1 MSRKFKIGGSEKSLR
16 DWWKEKLDEEKA
28 KNESDR
34 EDGWKDKISSSE
46 DADDDFKEAVFKI
59 NKKGEMVPVIG
70 NVTLGADDIKVAG
83 SKSSLRRIADLERN
97 VVVLANR
104 IATIDNESDVSEGSE
119 DDFDNWITETTA
131 FTKDVTLGRSG
142 STSWWGGSSTSRV
155 DVDGHLYIN
164 NGITFGST
172 AVEELQDKV
181 GAMFSGS
188 ETGISVTYNDSN
200 GTATFSVTD
209 APKWRT
215 ARTLSLTGDA
225 SGSVSW
231 DGSANASITVAVA
244 NDSHTHAF
252 ANVTGKPTTL
262 AGYGI
267 TDAASDSDLSSG
279 LSGKVST
286 NSAQALH
293 ATDALTVSN
302 DTITLHKA
310 DGTSESVSIADAN
323 TWRGVYDGL
332 DSTSTSVS
340 LTANQGRVLNNRID
354 TLIGGTPATTL
365 DTIKEIADAISA
377 NDTAIDTLATK
388 TSAQVLRATDAL
400 TVSNDTI
407 TIHKGDGT
415 SESVSISDANTNYY
429 TSAVSFNTTNGVLTL
444 TGAGGRSN
452 LTVDLDGR
460 YTDNGYADAMNQHV
474 RTSDSPTFAAVTA
487 TDFNGTATY
496 AKYAD
501 LAERYAAD
509 APYSEGTVVVFGG
522 EAEVTA
528 STSFA
533 QRSVAGVV
541 SLRPAVAMNSEAG
554 NNETHPYIALQGRV
568 PVKVTGD
575 VKKGDILVA
584 SDVAGTA
591 TAWNNDDADPR
602 MTAYVGIAIADAVD
616 GFVEVKVGK

>member
-1 MSRKFKIGGSEKSLR
+1 MSRKFKIGGSSKSLK
-16 DWWKEKLDEEKA
+16 DLWKEKVAAAAASNTSATYGEWG
-28 KNESDR
+28 NV
-34 EDGWKDKISSSE
+34 SSLATAS
-46 DADDDFKEAVFKI
+46 DDDYKNYKFKI
-59 NKKGEMVPVIG
+59 NKKGEMEPIVSGTEGV
-70 NVTLGADDIKVAG
+70 DDITFSA
-83 SKSSLRRIADLERN
+83 SKSNLRRIADLERN
-97 VVVLANR
+97 VSILANR
-104 IATIDNESDVSEGSE
+104 ISTIDSEADISDS
-119 DDFDNWITETTA
+119 DAFDNWITEDTA
-131 FTKDVTLGRSG
+131 FTQDVTLGRSG
-142 STSWWGGSSTSRV
+142 STSWWGGSSDATRV

-164 NGITFGST
+164 NGVTFGST
-172 AVEELQDKV
+172 AIEEIQDKV

-188 ETGISVTYNDSN
+188 ETGITATYNDGGN
-200 GTATFSVTD
+200 NVTFSVTS
-209 APKWRT
+209 APKWST
-215 ARTLSLTGDA
+215 SRTLSLTGDV

-231 DGSANASITVAVA
+231 DGSANASISVAVA

-252 ANVTGKPTTL
+252 ANITGKPTTL
-262 AGYGI
+262 SGYGI
-267 TDAASDSDLSSG
+267 TDAASDSELSSG

-286 NSAQALH
+286 NSAQAMR

-302 DTITLHKA
+302 DTITIHKG
-310 DGTSESVSIADAN
+310 DGTSESVSISDAN
-323 TWRGVYDGL
+323 TWRPVVDNL
-332 DSTSTSVS
+332 TSTDTGSS
-340 LTANQGRVLNNRID
+340 LSANQGRVLNNRID

-429 TSAVSFNTTNGVLTL
+429 TSAVSFSTSTGVLTL

-460 YTDNGYADAMNQHV
+460 YTDNAYADAMNQHV
-474 RTSDSPTFAAVTA
+474 RTTDSPTFAAVTA
-487 TDFNGTATY
+487 TNFNGTATY

-509 APYSEGTVVVFGG
+509 APYAEGTVVVFGG

-541 SLRPAVAMNSEAG
+541 SLRPAVAMNAEAG
-554 NNETHPYIALQGRV
+554 NNETHPFIALQGRV

>member
-1 MSRKFKIGGSEKSLR
+1 MSRKFKIGGSSKSLK
-16 DWWKEKLDEEKA
+16 DLWKEKVAAAAASNTSATYGEWG
-28 KNESDR
+28 NV
-34 EDGWKDKISSSE
+34 SSLATAS
-46 DADDDFKEAVFKI
+46 DDDYKNYKFKI
-59 NKKGEMVPVIG
+59 NKKGEMEPIVSGTEGV
-70 NVTLGADDIKVAG
+70 DDITFSA
-83 SKSSLRRIADLERN
+83 SKSNLRRIADLERN
-97 VVVLANR
+97 VSILANR
-104 IATIDNESDVSEGSE
+104 ISTIDAEADISDS
-119 DDFDNWITETTA
+119 DAFDNWITEDTA
-131 FTKDVTLGRSG
+131 FTQDVTLGRS
-142 STSWWGGSSTSRV
+142 STSSWWGGSTTATRV

-164 NGITFGST
+164 NGVTFGST
-172 AVEELQDKV
+172 AIEELQDKI
-181 GAMFSGS
+181 GTMFSGS
-188 ETGISVTYNDSN
+188 ETGITASYNDGGN
-200 GTATFSVTD
+200 NVTFSVTS
-209 APKWRT
+209 APKWST
-215 ARTLSLTGDA
+215 SRTLSLTGDV

-231 DGSANASITVAVA
+231 DGSANASISVAVA

-252 ANVTGKPTTL
+252 ANITGKPTTL
-262 AGYGI
+262 SGYGI
-267 TDAASDSDLSSG
+267 TDAASDSELSSG

-286 NSAQALH
+286 NSAQAMR

-302 DTITLHKA
+302 DTITIHKG
-310 DGTSESVSIADAN
+310 DGTSESVSISDAN
-323 TWRGVYDGL
+323 TWRPVVDNL
-332 DSTSTSVS
+332 TSTDTGSS
-340 LTANQGRVLNNRID
+340 LSANQGRVLNNRID

-429 TSAVSFNTTNGVLTL
+429 TSAVSFSTSTGVLTL

-460 YTDNGYADAMNQHV
+460 YTDNAYADAMNQHV
-474 RTSDSPTFAAVTA
+474 RTTDSPTFAAVTA
-487 TDFNGTATY
+487 TNFNGTATY

-509 APYSEGTVVVFGG
+509 APYAEGTVVVFGG

-541 SLRPAVAMNSEAG
+541 SLRPAVAMNAEAG
-554 NNETHPYIALQGRV
+554 NNETHPFIALQGRV

>member
-1 MSRKFKIGGSEKSLR
+1 MSSRKIRHGGLLRKAADIISRTKKYKYNKQGSLVEITAATPLGDDEFK
-16 DWWKEKLDEEKA
+16 
-28 KNESDR
+28 
-34 EDGWKDKISSSE
+34 
-46 DADDDFKEAVFKI
+46 
-59 NKKGEMVPVIG
+59 
-70 NVTLGADDIKVAG
+70 VTG
-83 SKSSLRRIADLERN
+83 SKSSLRRMADLERN
-97 VVVLANR
+97 VSLLITKFNTLDGETDAVEN
-104 IATIDNESDVSEGSE
+104 
-119 DDFDNWITETTA
+119 DDFDDDDFDSIVNKDTLFKKDVILGNSSSDDIDVYGHLDIKNGLTLGTTA
-131 FTKDVTLGRSG
+131 KEVITDLV
-142 STSWWGGSSTSRV
+142 GG
-155 DVDGHLYIN
+155 
-164 NGITFGST
+164 F
-172 AVEELQDKV
+172 
-181 GAMFSGS
+181 FSGT
-188 ETGISVTYNDSN
+188 ETGISVSYNDAGDN
-200 GTATFSVTD
+200 VTFSVTD

-252 ANVTGKPTTL
+252 GNLTGKPTTL
-262 AGYGI
+262 SGYGI
-267 TDAASDSDLSSG
+267 TDAASDSELSTA

-286 NSAQALH
+286 NSAQAMR

-302 DTITLHKA
+302 DTITIHKG
-310 DGTSESVSIADAN
+310 DGTSESVSISDAN

-365 DTIKEIADAISA
+365 DTIKEIADAITS
-377 NDTAIDTLATK
+377 NDTAIETLVTK
-388 TSAQVLRATDAL
+388 TSAQALRATNAL

-415 SESVSISDANTNYY
+415 SEAVSISDANTNYY
-429 TSAVSFNTTNGVLTL
+429 TSAVSFNTSNGVLTL

-474 RTSDSPTFAAVTA
+474 KTTSSPTFVAVTA
-487 TDFNGTATY
+487 SDFNGTATY

>member
-1 MSRKFKIGGSEKSLR
+1 MSSRKIRVGGLLKKASEIISRTKKYKYNKSGSLVEITASAPLGDDEFKVS
-16 DWWKEKLDEEKA
+16 
-28 KNESDR
+28 
-34 EDGWKDKISSSE
+34 
-46 DADDDFKEAVFKI
+46 
-59 NKKGEMVPVIG
+59 
-70 NVTLGADDIKVAG
+70 G

-97 VVVLANR
+97 VTLLINKL
-104 IATIDNESDVSEGSE
+104 ATIDTESDINSS
-119 DDFDNWITETTA
+119 DDFDQWVTDTTA

-142 STSWWGGSSTSRV
+142 STSWWSGSTDATRV
-155 DVDGHLYIN
+155 DVDGHLYVN
-164 NGITFGST
+164 NGMTLGST
-172 AVEELQDKV
+172 AEEVITDLV
-181 GAMFSGS
+181 GGFFSGT
-188 ETGISVTYNDSN
+188 ETGISVSYNDSGDN
-200 GTATFSVTD
+200 VTFSVTD

-215 ARTLSLTGDA
+215 ARTLSLSGDV

-231 DGSANASITVAVA
+231 DGSANATLSVTVA

-252 ANVTGKPTTL
+252 ANITGKPTTL

-267 TDAASDSDLSSG
+267 TDSLASASHTHAFADLTSKPTTLSGYGITDSYTSTQADAAITSAINNLVDGAPAALNTLNELAAAIGDNASYASSITTA
-279 LSGKVST
+279 LSGKVAT
-286 NSAQALH
+286 NSAQA
-293 ATDALTVSN
+293 
-302 DTITLHKA
+302 
-310 DGTSESVSIADAN
+310 
-323 TWRGVYDGL
+323 
-332 DSTSTSVS
+332 
-340 LTANQGRVLNNRID
+340 
-354 TLIGGTPATTL
+354 
-365 DTIKEIADAISA
+365 
-377 NDTAIDTLATK
+377 
-388 TSAQVLRATDAL
+388 LRATDAL

-415 SESVSISDANTNYY
+415 SESVSISDANTDTLQSIAATNTNATYY
-429 TSAVSFNTTNGVLTL
+429 PSFVSSTSGAQVGYVDTNMTYNPSTNTLTTTN
-444 TGAGGRSN
+444 
-452 LTVDLDGR
+452 
-460 YTDNGYADAMNQHV
+460 
-474 RTSDSPTFAAVTA
+474 FA
-487 TDFNGTATY
+487 GTATY

-568 PVKVTGD
+568 PVKVTGT

-591 TAWNNDDADPR
+591 TAWTNDDADPR

>member
-16 DWWKEKLDEEKA
+16 DWWKEKLDAEKA
-28 KNESDR
+28 KNENDR

-200 GTATFSVTD
+200 GTATFSVSS
-209 APKWRT
+209 APKWST
-215 ARTLSLTGDA
+215 ARTLSLTGDVT
-225 SGSVSW
+225 GSVSW
-231 DGSANASITVAVA
+231 DGSGNASITTVISD
-244 NDSHTHAF
+244 DSHNHTI
-252 ANVTGKPTTL
+252 ANIDGLQSALNAKATPADITTAINNLVDGAPTALNTLNELAAALADNASFSTTVTNSIATKLPL
-262 AGYGI
+262 AGGTMSGNINMGGYSI
-267 TDAASDSDLSSG
+267 TNA
-279 LSGKVST
+279 
-286 NSAQALH
+286 
-293 ATDALTVSN
+293 
-302 DTITLHKA
+302 
-310 DGTSESVSIADAN
+310 GT
-323 TWRGVYDGL
+323 
-332 DSTSTSVS
+332 
-340 LTANQGRVLNNRID
+340 
-354 TLIGGTPATTL
+354 
-365 DTIKEIADAISA
+365 
-377 NDTAIDTLATK
+377 
-388 TSAQVLRATDAL
+388 
-400 TVSNDTI
+400 
-407 TIHKGDGT
+407 
-415 SESVSISDANTNYY
+415 
-429 TSAVSFNTTNGVLTL
+429 
-444 TGAGGRSN
+444 
-452 LTVDLDGR
+452 
-460 YTDNGYADAMNQHV
+460 
-474 RTSDSPTFAAVTA
+474 
-487 TDFNGTATY
+487 FNGTATS

-528 STSFA
+528 STSYA
-533 QRSVAGVV
+533 QRSIAGVV
-541 SLRPAVAMNSEAG
+541 STKPAVMMNAEAG
-554 NNETHPYIALQGRV
+554 NSQTHPFIALQGRV
-568 PVKVTGD
+568 PVKVTGE

-584 SDVAGTA
+584 SNIAGTA
-591 TAWNNDDADPR
+591 TAWDNDNADPR

>member
-16 DWWKEKLDEEKA
+16 QWWSDKIAAEKA
-28 KNESDR
+28 KNEADR
-34 EDGWKDKISSSE
+34 EDGWKDKISASE
-46 DADDDFKEAVFKI
+46 DAADDFKEAVFKI

-104 IATIDNESDVSEGSE
+104 IATIDTEGDVADGSE

-142 STSWWGGSSTSRV
+142 STSWWGGTTTSRV

-200 GTATFSVTD
+200 GTATFSVTS
-209 APKWRT
+209 APKWST
-215 ARTLSLTGDA
+215 ARTLSLTGDV

-231 DGSANASITVAVA
+231 DGSGNASITTTVA
-244 NDSHTHAF
+244 NDSHNH
-252 ANVTGKPTTL
+252 
-262 AGYGI
+262 
-267 TDAASDSDLSSG
+267 
-279 LSGKVST
+279 
-286 NSAQALH
+286 
-293 ATDALTVSN
+293 
-302 DTITLHKA
+302 
-310 DGTSESVSIADAN
+310 
-323 TWRGVYDGL
+323 
-332 DSTSTSVS
+332 
-340 LTANQGRVLNNRID
+340 
-354 TLIGGTPATTL
+354 
-365 DTIKEIADAISA
+365 
-377 NDTAIDTLATK
+377 
-388 TSAQVLRATDAL
+388 
-400 TVSNDTI
+400 
-407 TIHKGDGT
+407 
-415 SESVSISDANTNYY
+415 
-429 TSAVSFNTTNGVLTL
+429 
-444 TGAGGRSN
+444 
-452 LTVDLDGR
+452 DGR
-460 YTDNGYADAMNQHV
+460 YYTETEADARFATPADITTAINNLV
-474 RTSDSPTFAAVTA
+474 DGAPTALNTLNELAAALADNASFSTTVTNSIA
-487 TDFNGTATY
+487 TKLPLAGGTMSGNINMGGYSITNAGTFNGTATS

-528 STSFA
+528 STSYA
-533 QRSVAGVV
+533 QRSIAGVV
-541 SLRPAVAMNSEAG
+541 STKPAVMMNAEAG
-554 NNETHPYIALQGRV
+554 NSQTHPFIALQGRV
-568 PVKVTGD
+568 PVKVTGE

-584 SDVAGTA
+584 SDIAGTA
-591 TAWNNDDADPR
+591 TAWDNDNADPR